1 MWKWIDHL
9 INLSPRVS
17 AEADPTDQDTLQ
29 YELKIKCSR
38 NSSVG
43 KESTR
48 AEDLY
53 LNNNGSKQ

>member
-1 MWKWIDHL
+1 MWIDHL

-53 LNNNGSKQ
+53 LNNNGSR